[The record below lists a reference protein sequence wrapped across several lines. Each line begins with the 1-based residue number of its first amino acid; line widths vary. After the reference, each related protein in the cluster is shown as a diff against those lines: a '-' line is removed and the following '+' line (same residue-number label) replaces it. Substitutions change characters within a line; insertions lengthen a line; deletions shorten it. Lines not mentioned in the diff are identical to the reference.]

1 MKLYWILYLE
11 SRSSV
16 EKSIFF
22 PNLSFILGPALPG
35 PQILKCRL
43 QAQHIARFYG
53 LCCQFHESVKMWV
66 RQRKWWAWHVHQKEK
81 LIVTNG
87 LLNEKKIK
95 NPFTPTLSRAS
106 YCHKVSLRSSW
117 KQWYNSNGFSDY
129 VIQMLKL
136 LPFALLIVAMPVRSC
151 TCNPGYTG
159 SGIGA
164 SGCREITGPTP
175 SPDACVPNPC
185 QNGGNCFVSSE
196 V

>member
-1 MKLYWILYLE
+1 MILYWILYKE
-11 SRSSV
+11 NRSSV
-16 EKSIFF
+16 EKSIFSKAIF
-22 PNLSFILGPALPG
+22 HSWPTDPEM
-35 PQILKCRL
+35 QIKGIIHHEAR
-43 QAQHIARFYG
+43 HIARFYG

-129 VIQMLKL
+129 VIQMRKL